1 MKCKNIECLNETI
14 GKKIYCSLS
23 CRNYYVNKYIRDY
36 TKISETLKG
45 IYIGKYLPGKCK
57 LEECSNDIPYEN
69 RESEYCSKE
78 CSKKT
83 INKNRKGIKYN
94 HSEEGLR
101 NLRISAL
108 KNFHSTNIT
117 KRIVEIETYNE
128 SPILCK
134 NCLSKIEYIKRNR
147 LFCSPDCRRD
157 FRRKD
162 MDTFKIYKAETNFKF
177 NLADYPDKFD
187 FSLIEKYG
195 WYSPSNKNNNLGG
208 VSRDHMLSVKE
219 GFELGIDP
227 KLLSHPANCK
237 LMIHND
243 NVSKNKKSS
252 ITLEELLERI
262 ENFNKK

>member
-1 MKCKNIECLNETI
+1 ML
-14 GKKIYCSLS
+14 
-23 CRNYYVNKYIRDY
+23 
-36 TKISETLKG
+36 
-45 IYIGKYLPGKCK
+45 
-57 LEECSNDIPYEN
+57 
-69 RESEYCSKE
+69 
-78 CSKKT
+78 KKT

-162 MDTFKIYKAETNFKF
+162 VDKLRMYRLDANFKF
-177 NLADYPDKFD
+177 NLADYPDEFD
-187 FSLIEKYG
+187 FTLIKKYG
-195 WYSPSNKNNNLGG
+195 WYSPTNKKNNLGG
-208 VSRDHMLSVKE
+208 VSRDHMLSVRE
-219 GFELGIDP
+219 GFEQGIDP
-227 KLLSHPANCK
+227 KLLAHPANCK
-237 LMIHND
+237 LMIHNE
-243 NVSKNKKSS
+243 NVSKHKTSS
-252 ITLEELLERI
+252 ISLIELLQRI
-262 ENFNKK
+262 ETFDKKYGNNNQLIIMY